1 MKGNKMK
8 KHFYPI
14 FITIVILL
22 SFTLNGCDAFAEF
35 LNAIF
40 NYQATEFFA
49 SSLSARSEVY
59 KIAVGENG
67 AIYTATGREPGGWIE
82 SQSGTNRSL
91 NFVRTNSSFLIPVS
105 CAVGDSGTILVS
117 NDKGISW
124 VDHSIPGLTANLYS
138 FDFLYTQVPFIN
150 FIVCG
155 DNGVVYKSSNNNGV
169 YSWQQIITNT
179 TEQLNTIGAITQ
191 DLYIVAGENGK
202 ILKTNDGGLNW
213 LDLGLADSTADFNR
227 LFLGISVNAY
237 GYVWLVGD
245 NGKIYMST
253 DYGYEWSIRESGT
266 EEDFYDITF
275 RNEMEGIAAGTNGVV
290 KYTSDGG
297 STWQEDA
304 YLSNLTTND
313 IYSVSGVDS
322 NTVSA
327 ITRNST
333 LSKSAGGGTYVYT
346 VSSEPLVGVDDE
358 ENTTLTQY
366 KLEQNYPNPF
376 NPTTKIRYTIPSN
389 ISTEG
394 KNFNTKLIVY
404 DVLGNE
410 IATLVDEYKTAGSYE
425 VDFKQR
431 DISTGIYFYKLT
443 AGNFSETKKM
453 ILLK

>member
-1 MKGNKMK
+1 MK
-8 KHFYPI
+8 KVFYLV
-14 FITIVILL
+14 FITFIVSSSFGFYRGCGFLQYLTFSVLGHRSNILISYL
-22 SFTLNGCDAFAEF
+22 EHGGTQIHQF
-35 LNAIF
+35 
-40 NYQATEFFA
+40 
-49 SSLSARSEVY
+49 
-59 KIAVGENG
+59 AVGKNG
-67 AIYTATGREPGGWIE
+67 AIFTSIGRDENVW
-82 SQSGTNRSL
+82 SKSVSGTTQDL
-91 NFVRTNSSFLIPVS
+91 NFVRTNSSFLIPIA
-105 CAVGDSGTILVS
+105 CAVGDSGTVLVS

-266 EEDFYDITF
+266 IENLYDVVF
-275 RNEMEGIAAGTNGVV
+275 KNELEGVVVGANGVV
-290 KYTSDGG
+290 RYTSDGG
-297 STWQEDA
+297 NTWQEDT
-304 YLSNLTTND
+304 YLSGITSGD
-313 IYSVSGVDS
+313 IVCITGVDP
-322 NTVSA
+322 NTAGA
-327 ITRNST
+327 II
-333 LSKSAGGGTYVYT
+333 KSHNFQKLAGTDTTYLVT

-366 KLEQNYPNPF
+366 RLEQNYPNPF

-389 ISTEG
+389 ISAEG
-394 KNFNTKLIVY
+394 KNHNTKLIVY

-425 VDFKQR
+425 VDFKQM